1 MAMSGENENNQLL
14 HLLTENLQQLK
25 SSWPILP
32 SGIWNAS
39 SVTTALRHLSELTRK
54 SRQSGLISVTDIT
67 QAIDNII
74 TNVYQNAQQPAP
86 VDINRLNQ
94 LLEDLQQ
101 KIQSIQQQRISATYE
116 QQNVDLI
123 YLHNSN
129 PSDNLIIEAIQ
140 NNGWQVLS
148 IRTIE
153 ELFES
158 NSFEQTKVILIDTQY
173 LESVDQVNQ
182 VLDQLSV
189 EKKNRPELIF
199 LTPDCDIEIRLQ
211 VLRTGVTQCFT
222 KPININDLIL
232 SISKIVSPQH
242 EPSKRVLVVEDDES
256 QANFATVLLNKGGL
270 KTLSITNPLSV
281 LDAVQ
286 QFQPD
291 LILMDLYMPGA
302 NGIELTQVIREKV
315 ELMPI
320 PIVFLSGEDDMEKK
334 LLALHSGADDFLT
347 KPVRPQHLLATVK
360 TRISRAEV
368 VFCAGN
374 KGYIDHTT
382 GLESRKILLRSL
394 DCSTQQTAKSN
405 NAQGIISVRFA
416 DPDQHRH
423 SEIYTALLLET
434 VKVVNAT
441 LDANDKIAR
450 TSVTSIGMLIVR
462 ESAAAIEQFS
472 DTIYKLIKETLNKL
486 TTEPHSGKFG
496 IGLAYI
502 DNSQEDTDAYLLQA
516 ETASLNA
523 YRQQVSGYLTHK
535 NQTEVLEREET
546 SPDQFQQQQFNNAL
560 VTNLIEFKE
569 QAFSAT
575 NQSGNQIIE
584 LSPRPAPATDII
596 LISDSI
602 FLTAEQYQLS
612 HKLDQYICQY
622 GLNFLGKNALSG
634 SAKKVLLP
642 ISAQA
647 IHNDTF
653 IDFIKSELRRLQLV
667 GTGLI
672 MEFNLPSLAKDLKKA
687 RHLLGELSSLGI
699 DTLLGNF
706 ACNDTAYKVL
716 AYLNADGVRPHF
728 TLLKADFEE
737 INDIATQIH
746 SLNAKIIL
754 PRVDNFDQV
763 SLYWSEAADYVQ
775 SSYDF

>member
-1 MAMSGENENNQLL
+1 
-14 HLLTENLQQLK
+14 
-25 SSWPILP
+25 
-32 SGIWNAS
+32 
-39 SVTTALRHLSELTRK
+39 
-54 SRQSGLISVTDIT
+54 
-67 QAIDNII
+67 
-74 TNVYQNAQQPAP
+74 
-86 VDINRLNQ
+86 
-94 LLEDLQQ
+94 
-101 KIQSIQQQRISATYE
+101 
-116 QQNVDLI
+116 
-123 YLHNSN
+123 
-129 PSDNLIIEAIQ
+129 
-140 NNGWQVLS
+140 
-148 IRTIE
+148 
-153 ELFES
+153 
-158 NSFEQTKVILIDTQY
+158 
-173 LESVDQVNQ
+173 
-182 VLDQLSV
+182 
-189 EKKNRPELIF
+189 
-199 LTPDCDIEIRLQ
+199 
-211 VLRTGVTQCFT
+211 
-222 KPININDLIL
+222 
-232 SISKIVSPQH
+232 
-242 EPSKRVLVVEDDES
+242 
-256 QANFATVLLNKGGL
+256 
-270 KTLSITNPLSV
+270 
-281 LDAVQ
+281 
-286 QFQPD
+286 
-291 LILMDLYMPGA
+291 
-302 NGIELTQVIREKV
+302 
-315 ELMPI
+315 
-320 PIVFLSGEDDMEKK
+320 
-334 LLALHSGADDFLT
+334 
-347 KPVRPQHLLATVK
+347 
-360 TRISRAEV
+360 
-368 VFCAGN
+368 
-374 KGYIDHTT
+374 
-382 GLESRKILLRSL
+382 
-394 DCSTQQTAKSN
+394 
-405 NAQGIISVRFA
+405 
-416 DPDQHRH
+416 
-423 SEIYTALLLET
+423 EIYTALLLET

-450 TSVTSIGMLIVR
+450 TSVTSIGMLIIR

-496 IGLAYI
+496 IGLSYI

-535 NQTEVLEREET
+535 DQTEVLEREET

-612 HKLDQYICQY
+612 DKLDQYICQY

-634 SAKKVLLP
+634 SAKKILLP